1 MNTARESY
9 LARYNFDSAVSTFL
23 KDSLSKFLKVDSLM
37 NPLVSSMRT
46 VTKVV
51 RLESSSLKE
60 SGNNEESLDN
70 VQTLSGIPLYV
81 S

>member
-1 MNTARESY
+1 
-9 LARYNFDSAVSTFL
+9 
-23 KDSLSKFLKVDSLM
+23 
-37 NPLVSSMRT
+37 MRS